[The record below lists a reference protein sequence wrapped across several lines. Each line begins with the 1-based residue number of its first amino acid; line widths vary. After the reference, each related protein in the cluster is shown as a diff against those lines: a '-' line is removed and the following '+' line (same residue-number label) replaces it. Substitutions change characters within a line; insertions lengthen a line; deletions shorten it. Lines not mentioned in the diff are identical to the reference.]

1 MSKNLSVFRAALISL
16 SISFFAGCTSQP
28 AQNTTGSL
36 FIIGGGAR
44 SPALIRTMV
53 ETAGMDTHDYTVVL
67 SMASGE
73 PDTAFRYIAK
83 QLNAASPHAVHHFN
97 FDSTSVN
104 NREKVDSLRRARLI
118 YITGGDQ
125 NRFMQVV
132 KNTPVYAAIHA
143 AYANGA
149 TIAGT
154 SAGAA
159 VMSKHM
165 ISGRQ
170 LRGDTV
176 YRTTF
181 DKVWSDNIQF
191 EEGLGLLE
199 TVIIDQHFIKR
210 SRYSRLLSA
219 LADYPDHTC
228 IGIDEST
235 AIIVQ
240 GNRIKVT
247 GDSQV
252 VVLSNP
258 ESLKSRNDTLITFDD
273 MKFGMYADGDEIWME

>member
-16 SISFFAGCTSQP
+16 SISFFAGCTSPP

-73 PDTAFRYIAK
+73 PDTAFHYIAK